1 MLETL
6 QQGILEVTADEYFAI
21 PALSNSG
28 MKDLAVSPLRFW
40 HRHINPQREPE
51 EETAAQRIGSALHC
65 AVLEGEDTF
74 GARYVRAFDRSVL
87 DGALDTVSD
96 LRGWLESSG
105 IKPKGT
111 RKQDLIDQVKSA
123 RVAGGLD
130 VRIVDEER
138 AAYDACAEG
147 RTVLS
152 ADEWEQVAG
161 MAESLRQEP
170 VILDYLQRGRPEV
183 AMLATDP
190 ATGVPLK
197 AKLDWMAPTITLD
210 LKSFTA
216 KRGSN
221 IDRSV
226 HDAIWYEGYYRQAY
240 LYEHIRRIVTGE
252 KSQFVFAFVESTP
265 PYEVR
270 IKTLR
275 ARGDHQANLYWE
287 RARIEVTALILSYA
301 HNLDRYGVRPWRS
314 SQTAETLLDED
325 IRQLAY

>member
-1 MLETL
+1 MPDTI
-6 QQGILEVTADEYFAI
+6 QQGILNVSTEEYFAI

-40 HRHINPQREPE
+40 HRHINPDREPE

-65 AVLEGEDTF
+65 TVLEGADAFE
-74 GARYVRAFDRSVL
+74 ARYVRAFDRSTIE
-87 DGALDTVSD
+87 GALDTVSD
-96 LRGWLESSG
+96 LRGWLESNG
-105 IKPKGT
+105 VKPKGT
-111 RKQDLIDQVKSA
+111 RKQDLIDQVKA
-123 RVAGGLD
+123 MRVLAGVD

-138 AAYDACAEG
+138 EVYDMLAEG
-147 RTVLS
+147 REVLTN
-152 ADEWEQVAG
+152 AEWTQVEG
-161 MAESLRQEP
+161 MADSLRQEL
-170 VILDYLQRGRPEV
+170 VLMDYLSQGRPEV
-183 AMLATDP
+183 PMVATDP
-190 ATGVPLK
+190 ATGVLLK

-221 IDRSV
+221 IDRAV

-252 KSQFVFAFVESTP
+252 RSQFVFAFVESTP

-270 IKTLR
+270 IKSLQ

-301 HNLDRYGVRPWRS
+301 HNLDRYGDNPWRS